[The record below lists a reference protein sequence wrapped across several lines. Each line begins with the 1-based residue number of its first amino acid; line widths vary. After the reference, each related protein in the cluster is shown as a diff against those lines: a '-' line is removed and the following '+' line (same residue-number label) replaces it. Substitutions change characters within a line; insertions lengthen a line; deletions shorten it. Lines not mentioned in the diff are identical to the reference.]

1 LIRTCVNRLLRF
13 ALEFGSKRFPDVFS
27 GLSEWISK
35 LYFPW
40 KVDVFPRAYRGK
52 FPFPVPGNNQKGGG
66 NLMSNIFSTD
76 FAGRNFSLKTN
87 YVAAQ
92 ADGSMLVYYGDTVV
106 LVTVVSL
113 KSVREGVDFLP
124 LTVDYQEK
132 TFAAGKI
139 PGGFFKREGRN
150 NEREVL
156 TSRIIDRAIRPLF
169 PKGYYSETQVVA
181 TVLSVDKENDSDVA
195 AMIGASAA
203 LEISDVPFK
212 GPIAG
217 VRIGRINGALVA
229 NASPEQMQESELNLF
244 LVGRKVTSGKEGRPY
259 DVELVMMEGEAK
271 EVAEDVIVDAI
282 KFGLESVRPVID
294 LQDQVRAAIGK
305 AKRSVE
311 EEAADE
317 ELIERVRAEALP
329 GLKEGYSLPRKL
341 ERYSKLGDV
350 RAAVIKT
357 IGDGDAAISKKVA
370 AIIENIESRILR
382 DMIIQEKKRIDG
394 RSSTDIRAISSEVGV
409 LPRAHGS
416 ALFNR
421 GETQAL
427 AVLTLGTSS
436 DEQRMDYIAGE
447 ERRSF
452 LLHYNFPPYSVGEA
466 KSLRSPGRRE
476 IGHGALARKALVPIL
491 PSPETFPYTIRIVS
505 EILSSNGSS
514 SMATVCGGIMCLMDG
529 GVPVKDIV
537 AGIAMGLLKEGDEV
551 VILSDI
557 LGDEDHAGDMDFKVC
572 GTEKGVTA
580 MQMDIKIDGLTEDIL
595 RKALAQAREGRMH
608 IIGKIRET
616 MSAPRSDIS
625 LYAPRITT
633 VKVKEDQVRTVIG
646 SGGKNI
652 RQIISETGVTIDVED
667 DGTVTIASADAEAA
681 ARAVAM
687 VKWLTEEAEVGKIYR
702 GTVKK
707 IVDFGAF
714 VEILPGTEGL
724 LHISQIAK
732 ERIAK
737 VTDVLREG
745 DEVMVKVLEVDK
757 SGKIR
762 LSRKE
767 ALGTEST

>member
-1 LIRTCVNRLLRF
+1 
-13 ALEFGSKRFPDVFS
+13 
-27 GLSEWISK
+27 
-35 LYFPW
+35 
-40 KVDVFPRAYRGK
+40 
-52 FPFPVPGNNQKGGG
+52 
-66 NLMSNIFSTD
+66 MSNVFSTD
-76 FAGRNFSLKTN
+76 FAGRNISLKTN
-87 YVAAQ
+87 YVVGQ

-106 LVTVVSL
+106 LVTAVSL
-113 KSVREGVDFLP
+113 KTTREGVDFLP

-139 PGGFFKREGRN
+139 PGGFFKREGRQ
-150 NEREVL
+150 NEREIL
-156 TSRIIDRAIRPLF
+156 TSRIIDRSIRPLF

-195 AMIGASAA
+195 AMVGASAA
-203 LEISDVPFK
+203 LEISNIPFK
-212 GPIAG
+212 GPIGG
-217 VRIGRINGALVA
+217 VRIGRIDGNFVC
-229 NASPEQMQESELNLF
+229 NASAEKMQGSELNIF
-244 LVGRKVTSGKEGRPY
+244 LVGRKVTPSKTGRDY
-259 DVELVMMEGEAK
+259 DVELVMMEGDAR
-271 EVAEDVIVDAI
+271 EVVEDVIVDAI
-282 KFGLESVRPVID
+282 KFGLEAIRPVID
-294 LQDQVRAAIGK
+294 LQDKMRTEAGKEKRPVAEVVPDKELTAKVSAA
-305 AKRSVE
+305 
-311 EEAADE
+311 
-317 ELIERVRAEALP
+317 ALP
-329 GLKEGYSLPRKL
+329 GLQEGYNMPRKL
-341 ERYSKLGDV
+341 ERYGKLDEV
-350 RAAVIKT
+350 RASVIKE
-357 IGDGDAAISKKVA
+357 IGGDDAGLCKKVA
-370 AIIENIESRILR
+370 GIVEEVERRILR
-382 DMIIQEKKRIDG
+382 DMIIKNKRRIDG
-394 RSSTDIRAISSEVGV
+394 RSSTEIRPISSEAGV

-427 AVLTLGTSS
+427 VALTLGTSS
-436 DEQRMDYIAGE
+436 DEQRMDYIGGE

-452 LLHYNFPPYSVGEA
+452 ILHYNFPPYSVGEA
-466 KSLRSPGRRE
+466 KPLRSPGRRE
-476 IGHGALARKALVPIL
+476 IGHGALARKALAAVL
-491 PSPETFPYTIRIVS
+491 PSAEQFPYTIRIVS

-514 SMATVCGGIMCLMDG
+514 SMASVCGGILSLMDA
-529 GVPVKDIV
+529 GVPVSDTV
-537 AGIAMGLLKEGDEV
+537 AGIAMGLLKEGDDV

-595 RKALAQAREGRMH
+595 RKALAQAREGRIF
-608 IIGKIRET
+608 IIGKLRET
-616 MSAPRSDIS
+616 LAAPRGDIS

-667 DGTVTIASADAEAA
+667 DGTVTIASSDAEAA

-732 ERIAK
+732 ERINK
-737 VTDVLREG
+737 VTDVLKEG

-757 SGKIR
+757 QGKIR
-762 LSRKE
+762 LSRKD
-767 ALGTEST
+767 ALDAETK

>member
-1 LIRTCVNRLLRF
+1 
-13 ALEFGSKRFPDVFS
+13 
-27 GLSEWISK
+27 
-35 LYFPW
+35 
-40 KVDVFPRAYRGK
+40 
-52 FPFPVPGNNQKGGG
+52 
-66 NLMSNIFSTD
+66 MSNVFSTD
-76 FAGRNFSLKTN
+76 FAGRNFSIKAN

-92 ADGSMLVYYGDTVV
+92 ADGSALVYYGDTVV
-106 LVTVVSL
+106 LVTAVSL

-169 PKGYYSETQVVA
+169 PKGYYSETQIVA

-203 LEISDVPFK
+203 LEMSDAPFK

-217 VRIGRINGALVA
+217 VRVGRIGGELVA
-229 NASPEQMQESELNLF
+229 NAPAEKMKESEMNLF
-244 LVGRKVTSGKEGRPY
+244 LVGRKVTPGRAGRPY
-259 DVELVMMEGEAK
+259 DVELVMMEGEAN
-271 EVAEDVIVDAI
+271 EVAEDIIIDAI
-282 KFGLESVRPVID
+282 NFGLEAVRPVID
-294 LQDQVRAAIGK
+294 LQDKIRAEIGK
-305 AKRSVE
+305 AKRPVVDV
-311 EEAADE
+311 APDA
-317 ELIERVRAEALP
+317 ELLARVRAEALT
-329 GLKEGYSLPRKL
+329 GLKEGYSIARKL

-350 RAAVIKT
+350 REAVIKS
-357 IGDGDAAISKKVA
+357 IGAGDAALSKKVA
-370 AIIENIESRILR
+370 AIIEHLESRILR

-394 RSSTDIRAISSEVGV
+394 RSSTDIRPITSEVGI
-409 LPRAHGS
+409 LPRTHGS
-416 ALFNR
+416 ALFTR

-427 AVLTLGTSS
+427 AVLTLGTSA

-452 LLHYNFPPYSVGEA
+452 MLHYNFPPYSVGEA

-491 PSPETFPYTIRIVS
+491 PSAESFPYTIRIVS
-505 EILSSNGSS
+505 EIMASNGSS
-514 SMATVCGGIMCLMDG
+514 SMASVCGGILSLMDG

-595 RKALAQAREGRMH
+595 RKALAQARAGRIH

-616 MSAPRSDIS
+616 MTAPRADIS

-737 VTDVLREG
+737 VTDVLQEG

-767 ALGTEST
+767 ALDAEVK

>member
-1 LIRTCVNRLLRF
+1 
-13 ALEFGSKRFPDVFS
+13 
-27 GLSEWISK
+27 
-35 LYFPW
+35 
-40 KVDVFPRAYRGK
+40 
-52 FPFPVPGNNQKGGG
+52 
-66 NLMSNIFSTD
+66 MD
-76 FAGRNFSLKTN
+76 FAGRNFTIKTN

-92 ADGSMLVYYGDTVV
+92 ADGSVLVSYGDTVV
-106 LVTVVSL
+106 LVTAVS
-113 KSVREGVDFLP
+113 SRIAREGVDFLP
-124 LTVDYQEK
+124 LTVDYQEM

-139 PGGFFKREGRN
+139 PGGFFKREGRP
-150 NEREVL
+150 NEHEIL

-169 PKGYYSETQVVA
+169 PKDYHCETQLVA
-181 TVLSVDKENDSDVA
+181 TLLSVDKENDADVA
-195 AMIGASAA
+195 AMVGASAA
-203 LEISDVPFK
+203 LGISDIPFK

-217 VRIGRINGALVA
+217 VRVGRINGELVA
-229 NASPEQMQESELNLF
+229 NASAQQMLESEMSLF
-244 LVGRKVTSGKEGRPY
+244 LVGRKAVPGSAGRPY

-271 EVAEDVIVDAI
+271 EVTEDVIIEAI
-282 KFGLESVRPVID
+282 KFGLEAVRPIID
-294 LQDQVRAAIGK
+294 LQDQVSEVVGK
-305 AKRSVE
+305 AKRAVQE
-311 EEAADE
+311 ETPDEA
-317 ELIERVRAEALP
+317 LIAKVSEAALP
-329 GLKEGYSLPRKL
+329 GLREGYDMPRKL
-341 ERYSKLGDV
+341 ERQGKLGEV
-350 RAAVIKT
+350 REAAVKS
-357 IGDGDAAISKKVA
+357 IGGDDPILCKKVA
-370 AIIENIESRILR
+370 AIIEQLESRILR
-382 DMIIQEKKRIDG
+382 DMILNDKKRIDG
-394 RSSTDIRAISSEVGV
+394 RSSTDIRPISSEVGI
-409 LPRAHGS
+409 LPRTHGS

-427 AVLTLGTSS
+427 TALTLGTSS
-436 DEQRMDYIAGE
+436 DEQRMDYVGGE
-447 ERRSF
+447 ELRSF
-452 LLHYNFPPYSVGEA
+452 MLHYNFPPYSVGEA
-466 KSLRSPGRRE
+466 RPLRSPGRRE
-476 IGHGALARKALVPIL
+476 IGHGALARKALVPVL
-491 PSPETFPYTIRIVS
+491 PTAEQFPYTIRIVS

-514 SMATVCGGIMCLMDG
+514 SMATVCGGILCLMDG
-529 GVPVKDIV
+529 GVPVRDIV
-537 AGIAMGLLKEGDEV
+537 AGIAMGLLKEGDKV

-595 RKALAQAREGRMH
+595 RQALVQARDGRLL
-608 IIGKIRET
+608 IIGKLRET
-616 MSAPRSDIS
+616 LSAPRPDIS
-625 LYAPRITT
+625 MYAPRITT

-667 DGTVTIASADAEAA
+667 DGTVTIASADAEMA

-737 VTDVLREG
+737 VTDVLQEG

-757 SGKIR
+757 QGKIR

-767 ALGTEST
+767 ALGAEV